1 VSARGADG
9 PDASGG
15 TRGAGR
21 SAALPPAGA
30 EALGGLPRVAF
41 KEWAAVCRAL
51 AAGRQ
56 DVILR
61 KGGIVEPDGGFRVE
75 HRAFLLLPTF
85 LHQAA
90 ESLVPEARD
99 LLADIDADR
108 PPPGT
113 VVFRHV
119 AHVREARRIVSL
131 DELAAYRGRH
141 VWSDAVVAERF
152 HRQGDG
158 VHLLVVDVTPLPE
171 PLTLPWRESYGGCRS
186 WAELA

>member
-1 VSARGADG
+1 VSDRVDDEHA
-9 PDASGG
+9 ASGG
-15 TRGAGR
+15 PCGADR
-21 SAALPPAGA
+21 PAALPPARPA
-30 EALGGLPRVAF
+30 ELDGLPRVAF

-61 KGGIVEPDGGFRVE
+61 KGGIVEPNGGFRVE
-75 HRAFLLLPTF
+75 HGAFLLLPTF

-99 LLADIDADR
+99 LLDDIDADR

-119 AHVREARRIVSL
+119 AHVREARRIVSW